1 MWKHQVRV
9 KAADGGEAPLD
20 DGHSWRKYGQKPI
33 LGSNYPRLALAL
45 HLTKGLR
52 LFFTILSTS
61 RMVKKR
67 KKRPFCSLIRAAR
80 ARLKRGI
87 EIIEFLLL
95 GLDVWLF
102 VPFY

>member
-67 KKRPFCSLIRAAR
+67 KKTFLFSYQSCTCSFKERNR
-80 ARLKRGI
+80 NN
-87 EIIEFLLL
+87 
-95 GLDVWLF
+95 
-102 VPFY
+102 